1 MSDVTERQRI
11 LAEAIH
17 RVSKIPPGAIVT
29 NICASA
35 ENPQRVSKFVR
46 LVTNSRR
53 NKYGIVHHDHW
64 AQCTDGKCKWKTSVE
79 VIYPGELDEATCE
92 ELFAPVWEAEWGK
105 NEKRNE

>member
-11 LAEAIH
+11 LAEAIR
-17 RVSKIPPGAIVT
+17 RVEGISPNEIVT

-46 LVTNSRR
+46 LVTQITKRQGFIH
-53 NKYGIVHHDHW
+53 KFYY
-64 AQCTDGKCKWKTSVE
+64 AQCTDGKIKWNTYVE

-92 ELFAPVWEAEWGK
+92 ELFAPVWEAKWGK
-105 NEKRNE
+105 KES